1 MNRIKIA
8 VLFEC
13 SGKVADAF
21 DRLGHYAE
29 SVDILER
36 YTEGWT
42 NHCNMPVDD
51 WLNYEEGIHGSK
63 YDLIIMH
70 PPCTALSCSGNRWY
84 GAGMPN
90 HQKRLDSIT
99 QTLKWYDRAKALA
112 DHVALENPVGVLT
125 GILGKPQYIQPWQ
138 FGHGETKRTGLWLH
152 NLPELKPTDIV
163 DGRENRIWRMPP
175 SADRAKMRSE
185 TFQGIADAMAHQW
198 SAYILGNNKQP
209 TQKELNDE
217 WS

>member
-1 MNRIKIA
+1 
-8 VLFEC
+8 
-13 SGKVADAF
+13 
-21 DRLGHYAE
+21 
-29 SVDILER
+29 
-36 YTEGWT
+36 
-42 NHCNMPVDD
+42 
-51 WLNYEEGIHGSK
+51 
-63 YDLIIMH
+63 
-70 PPCTALSCSGNRWY
+70 
-84 GAGMPN
+84 MPN

-209 TQKELNDE
+209 TQKELNDD

>member
-1 MNRIKIA
+1 
-8 VLFEC
+8 
-13 SGKVADAF
+13 
-21 DRLGHYAE
+21 
-29 SVDILER
+29 
-36 YTEGWT
+36 
-42 NHCNMPVDD
+42 
-51 WLNYEEGIHGSK
+51 
-63 YDLIIMH
+63 
-70 PPCTALSCSGNRWY
+70 
-84 GAGMPN
+84 
-90 HQKRLDSIT
+90 
-99 QTLKWYDRAKALA
+99 
-112 DHVALENPVGVLT
+112 VLT